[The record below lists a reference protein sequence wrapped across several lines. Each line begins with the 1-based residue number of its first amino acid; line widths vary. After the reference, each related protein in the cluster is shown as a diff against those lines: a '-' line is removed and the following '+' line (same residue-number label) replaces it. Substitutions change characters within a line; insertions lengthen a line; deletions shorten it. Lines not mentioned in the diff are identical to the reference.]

1 LFTLAGEYFVDFGI
15 LIPGFNLYE
24 MLNIKGKRIA
34 IVEDDIASLKYY
46 ETLLRETGAA
56 VDVFR
61 NGKEFVETVTSGK
74 AVYDLVFMDFLVPLV
89 NGIDCTRAF
98 RQVNRSAP
106 VILVTAYYSEQT
118 KNEAYIAG
126 CTEYNLKPIFP
137 DKIHMILEKY
147 LTPRPA
153 YQMND

>member
-1 LFTLAGEYFVDFGI
+1 
-15 LIPGFNLYE
+15 
-24 MLNIKGKRIA
+24 MLNITGKRIA

-46 ETLLRETGAA
+46 ETLLRETGAEVTA
-56 VDVFR
+56 FR
-61 NGKEFVETVTSGK
+61 NGKEFIEAITVRK
-74 AVYDLVFMDFLVPLV
+74 AVFDLVFMDFLVPLV

-106 VILVTAYYSEQT
+106 VILITAYYSEQT

-126 CTEYNLKPIFP
+126 CTEYNLKPVFP

-147 LTPRPA
+147 LAPRPA
-153 YQMND
+153 YLMND

>member
-1 LFTLAGEYFVDFGI
+1 
-15 LIPGFNLYE
+15 
-24 MLNIKGKRIA
+24 MLNITGKRIA

-46 ETLLRETGAA
+46 ETLLRETGAEVSA
-56 VDVFR
+56 FR
-61 NGKEFVETVTSGK
+61 NGKEFIEAITVRK
-74 AVYDLVFMDFLVPLV
+74 AVFDLVFMDFLVPLV

-106 VILVTAYYSEQT
+106 VILITAYYSEQT

-126 CTEYNLKPIFP
+126 CTEYNLKPVFP
-137 DKIHMILEKY
+137 DKIHMILERY

-153 YQMND
+153 YQVND

>member
-1 LFTLAGEYFVDFGI
+1 
-15 LIPGFNLYE
+15 
-24 MLNIKGKRIA
+24 MLDITGKRIA

-56 VDVFR
+56 VSVFR
-61 NGKEFVETVTSGK
+61 NGREFVDAITAGH
-74 AVYDLVFMDFLVPLV
+74 AVFDLVFMDFLVPLV

-106 VILVTAYYSEQT
+106 VIVITAYFSEQT

-137 DKIHMILEKY
+137 DKIYTILEKY
-147 LTPRPA
+147 LSPRPA
-153 YQMND
+153 FHMND

>member
-24 MLNIKGKRIA
+24 MLNITGKRIA

-46 ETLLRETGAA
+46 ETLLRETGAT

-61 NGKEFVETVTSGK
+61 NGKEFVESVTSGK

-147 LTPRPA
+147 LAPRPA
-153 YQMND
+153 YQIND

>member
-1 LFTLAGEYFVDFGI
+1 
-15 LIPGFNLYE
+15 
-24 MLNIKGKRIA
+24 MLDITGKRIA
-34 IVEDDIASLKYY
+34 IVEDDMASLKYY
-46 ETLLRETGAA
+46 ETLLRETGAEVA
-56 VDVFR
+56 IFR
-61 NGKEFVETVTSGK
+61 NGKEFVEAINSGL
-74 AVYDLVFMDFLVPLV
+74 VVFDLVFMDFLVPLV

-106 VILVTAYYSEQT
+106 VIVITAYYSEQT

-137 DKIHMILEKY
+137 EKIYLILEKY

-153 YQMND
+153 YQLND